1 MSLKETINHIKLYEA
16 SLGRLKQHYD
26 NGDCILFISAN
37 RNENTIQENKKAF
50 KELQHYIYD
59 SNFGHNKIKGSY
71 VENREDG
78 TTVTVEED
86 SLIVYGKPKDEIT
99 LLRLGKQLGRRYKQ
113 EAILFINSEGKAKY
127 YNLLTDSAIELGRFI
142 YTRVGDYF
150 STIGKKQFSFS
161 ILESVEPERQYMRG
175 FLQEAFR
182 SVINSYEDGL
192 TEWAN
197 RSTKG

>member
-1 MSLKETINHIKLYEA
+1 MGIVFYLFQLIGMKIQSRKIRKLLKSYSIIFTTLI
-16 SLGRLKQHYD
+16 
-26 NGDCILFISAN
+26 
-37 RNENTIQENKKAF
+37 
-50 KELQHYIYD
+50 
-59 SNFGHNKIKGSY
+59 FGFNKIKGSY
-71 VENREDG
+71 VENREDD

-86 SLIVYGKPKDEIT
+86 SLIVYGKSKDEIT

-127 YNLLTDSAIELGRFI
+127 YNLLTDSAVELGRFI

-192 TEWAN
+192 TEWGN